1 MQMKTYLATA
11 ICALIFGWLGFCIAK
26 VFFNK
31 SVELLE
37 KNARYECLATSM
49 TIYAFVAGCTVFNLF
64 YLISVICMVC
74 TKARG

>member
-1 MQMKTYLATA
+1 MQMDERKGMQMKTYLATA
-11 ICALIFGWLGFCIAK
+11 ICGLIFGWLGFCIAK

-49 TIYAFVAGCTVFNLF
+49 
-64 YLISVICMVC
+64 
-74 TKARG
+74 